1 MNAAQRIEDLREQI
15 NYHCYRYH
23 VLDAPV
29 ISDAAYDALYREL
42 QELEAAHPELITPD
56 SPTQR
61 VGGEVREEFTAVVH
75 PHPMLSLQ
83 NAFNPD
89 ELRAWRD
96 RFLRLLPEGTP
107 EPAYVVEP
115 KIDGLTVV
123 LHYTG
128 GLFTLGA
135 TRGDGLRGEDITP
148 NLRTVR
154 ALPLRIPMLPPSSPP
169 LAGPVLRSIP
179 APPRKAARSPHRRY
193 SAAAVPLSE
202 GRLSVPGR
210 LVVRGEAYM
219 PIDAFEAF
227 NRAQEAAE
235 KKTYANP
242 RNTAAGSLRV
252 LDSSITA
259 SRPLSLFCYRVVV
272 LEGGPAPGGQ
282 WQALDYLRRLGFPVS
297 ALNRRFTDFDAV
309 VDYCIAWERERDTL
323 NFEADGLVV
332 KIDDFATQERLG
344 AVGNAPRWAVAYKYP
359 APEAVTR
366 LKRIVVNVGRTGSL
380 NPAAE
385 LEPVRIGGVTV
396 SHATLHNA
404 DYVAERD
411 IREGDMV
418 VVKRA
423 GEVIP
428 QVLRPV
434 LELRLPGT
442 EPWQMPDRC
451 PACGEP
457 VEHPEGEVATY
468 CVNAACPAQLVRA
481 VEHFV
486 SRGAMDIEG
495 FGIRQAELFV
505 EQGFIHDVA
514 DIYYLTADQ
523 LLPLE
528 GFAEKKVANLL
539 AAIEAS
545 KQRPPARLLAAL
557 GIRGVGVT
565 VAGVLMDRY
574 HSLDALAAACGAYPE
589 SSRGEPGRTTF
600 CEELEQIPGIGPKLA
615 ESIRDWFNR
624 EPNRRVI
631 EKLEAAGVRTEA
643 EAAEAV
649 GPQPLARLTFVISG
663 TLPTLSRERAKEF
676 IQAHGGKVTGSVSGN
691 TDYLLAGER
700 PGSKLAKAQKLGV
713 PVLDEAALRRMVG
726 E

>member
-1 MNAAQRIEDLREQI
+1 MDVTRRIEELREQLR
-15 NYHCYRYH
+15 YHSYRYH

-29 ISDAAYDALYREL
+29 ISDDAYDALYREL
-42 QELEAAHPELITPD
+42 QEMEAAHPELVTPD

-61 VGGEVREEFTAVVH
+61 IGGEIREEFTAIEH
-75 PHPMLSLQ
+75 PRPMLSLT

-96 RFLRLLPEGTP
+96 RFLRLLPEDYP

-123 LHYTG
+123 LHYANG
-128 GLFTLGA
+128 ALTLGA
-135 TRGDGLRGEDITP
+135 TRGDGVRGEDITP
-148 NLRTVR
+148 NLRTVK
-154 ALPLRIPMLPPSSPP
+154 ALPLRIPV
-169 LAGPVLRSIP
+169 AGGKEREVGVP
-179 APPRKAARSPHRRY
+179 A
-193 SAAAVPLSE
+193 
-202 GRLSVPGR
+202 R

-219 PIDAFEAF
+219 AIDAFEAF
-227 NRAQEAAE
+227 NREQEAAG
-235 KKTYANP
+235 KRLYANP

-259 SRPLSLFCYRVVV
+259 SRPLSLYCYQAVE
-272 LEGGPAPGGQ
+272 LEGGPALGSQ
-282 WQALDYLRRLGFPVS
+282 WEALDYLRQLGFPVS
-297 ALNRRFTDFDAV
+297 DLNRRFTQFEAL
-309 VDYCIAWERERDTL
+309 VDYAVAWEQERERL

-332 KIDDFATQERLG
+332 KIDDFPTQDRLG

-396 SHATLHNA
+396 SNATLHNA

-411 IREGDMV
+411 IREGDRV

-434 LELRLPGT
+434 LELRPPGT
-442 EPWQMPDRC
+442 QPWQMPKRC
-451 PACGEP
+451 PVCGER
-457 VEHPEGEVATY
+457 VERPEGEVATY
-468 CVNAACPAQLVRA
+468 CVNAACPAQLVRS

-505 EQGFIHDVA
+505 ELGFLSDVA
-514 DIYYLTADQ
+514 DIYYLTAEQ

-545 KQRPPARLLAAL
+545 KERGPARLLAAL
-557 GIRGVGVT
+557 GIQGVGGT
-565 VAGVLMDRY
+565 VAQTLMDHYR
-574 HSLDALAAACGAYPE
+574 SLAALAAAP
-589 SSRGEPGRTTF
+589 R
-600 CEELEQIPGIGPKLA
+600 EELEQIPGIGPKLA
-615 ESIRDWFNR
+615 DSVGDWFGR
-624 EPNRRVI
+624 ETNRRVV
-631 EKLEAAGVRTEA
+631 EKLRVAGVRTEA
-643 EAAEAV
+643 QVVETAT
-649 GPQPLARLTFVISG
+649 PQPLAGLTFVITG
-663 TLPTLSRERAKEF
+663 TLPTMSREQATEF
-676 IQAHGGKVTGSVSGN
+676 IQAHGGRVTGSVSGK
-691 TDYLLAGER
+691 TDYVLAGER
-700 PGSKLAKAQKLGV
+700 AGSKLAKAEKLGV
-713 PVLDEAALRRMVG
+713 PVLDEAALRRKVG

>member
-1 MNAAQRIEDLREQI
+1 MDTAKRIEELREQV
-15 NYHCYRYH
+15 NYHSHRYH

-29 ISDAAYDALYREL
+29 ISDNAYDSLFREL
-42 QELEAAHPELITPD
+42 QGLEAAHPELVTPD

-61 VGGEVREEFTAVVH
+61 VGGEIREEFTAVTH
-75 PHPMLSLQ
+75 PQPMLSLS
-83 NAFNPD
+83 NAFSAD
-89 ELRAWRD
+89 DLWAWRD
-96 RFLRLLPEGTP
+96 RFLRLLPDGYP

-123 LHYTG
+123 LHYSD

-135 TRGDGLRGEDITP
+135 TRGDGVRGEDITP

-154 ALPLRIPMLPPSSPP
+154 TLPLRIPASTDGQRER
-169 LAGPVLRSIP
+169 AP
-179 APPRKAARSPHRRY
+179 A
-193 SAAAVPLSE
+193 
-202 GRLSVPGR
+202 R

-227 NRAQEAAE
+227 NRQQEAAGE
-235 KKTYANP
+235 RTYANP

-259 SRPLSLFCYRVVV
+259 LRPLNLYCYSVV
-272 LEGGPAPGGQ
+272 LLDGGPELPGQ
-282 WQALDYLRRLGFPVS
+282 WDALGYLRHLGFPVS
-297 ALNRRFTDFDAV
+297 SLNLRFTDFGRL
-309 VDYCIAWERERDTL
+309 VDHCVGWEGVRGTL

-332 KIDDFATQERLG
+332 KIDDFATQQRLG
-344 AVGNAPRWAVAYKYP
+344 DVGNAPRWAIAYKYP

-396 SHATLHNA
+396 SNATLHNA
-404 DYVAERD
+404 DYVSEND
-411 IREGDMV
+411 IREGDTV

-434 LELRLPGT
+434 LELRPPGT
-442 EPWQMPDRC
+442 ESWRMPDRC
-451 PACGEP
+451 PVCGER
-457 VEHPEGEVATY
+457 VERREGEVATY
-468 CVNAACPAQLVRA
+468 CVNAACPAQLIRG

-495 FGIRQAELFV
+495 LGIRQAELFV
-505 EQGFIHDVA
+505 EQGLIHDVA
-514 DIYYLTADQ
+514 DLYYLSADD

-528 GFAEKKVANLL
+528 GFADKKVANLL

-545 KQRPPARLLAAL
+545 KQQAAARLLAGL
-557 GIRGVGVT
+557 GIPGIGST
-565 VAGVLMDRY
+565 VSQFLMD
-574 HSLDALAAACGAYPE
+574 HFVSLDALGSAPV
-589 SSRGEPGRTTF
+589 
-600 CEELEQIPGIGPKLA
+600 EELEQIPGIGPKLA
-615 ESIRDWFNR
+615 VSVADWFSHA
-624 EPNRRVI
+624 PNRRLL
-631 EKLEAAGVRTEA
+631 EKLRAAGVSTGAVR
-643 EAAEAV
+643 EAV
-649 GPQPLARLTFVISG
+649 VTDRSLEGLTFVITG
-663 TLPTLSRERAKEF
+663 TLPTMSRE
-676 IQAHGGKVTGSVSGN
+676 QARELIVSRGGKVTGSVSGK

-700 PGSKLAKAQKLGV
+700 AGSKLQKAEKLGV
-713 PVLDEAALRRMVG
+713 RVLDEPALWRLLG
-726 E
+726 ALTAGADGQD

>member
-1 MNAAQRIEDLREQI
+1 MDVAERIKELREQLS
-15 NYHCYRYH
+15 YYAHRYY
-23 VLDAPV
+23 VLDDPV
-29 ISDAAYDALYREL
+29 ISDDAYDALYREL
-42 QELEAAHPELITPD
+42 QDLESSHPDLITPD

-61 VGGEVREEFTAVVH
+61 IGGLVREEFVAVQH
-75 PHPMLSLQ
+75 PQPMLSLG

-96 RFLRLLPEGTP
+96 RFQRLLPEGAP

-123 LHYTG
+123 LHYSD

-135 TRGDGLRGEDITP
+135 TRGDGMRGEDITA
-148 NLRTVR
+148 NLRTVKP
-154 ALPLRIPMLPPSSPP
+154 LPLR
-169 LAGPVLRSIP
+169 
-179 APPRKAARSPHRRY
+179 
-193 SAAAVPLSE
+193 VP
-202 GRLSVPGR
+202 VPGQGKKGISTPAR

-227 NRAQEAAE
+227 NREQEAAG

-259 SRPLSLFCYRVVV
+259 SRPLGLFCYQVVEV
-272 LEGGPAPGGQ
+272 DGGPGLRSQ
-282 WQALDYLRRLGFPVS
+282 WQALDYLRRIGFPVS
-297 ALNRRFTDFDAV
+297 DQNRRFLDFEETVA
-309 VDYCIAWERERDTL
+309 YCIAWEETRETL
-323 NFEADGLVV
+323 NFETDGLVI

-344 AVGNAPRWAVAYKYP
+344 SVGNAPRWAVAYKYP

-366 LKRIVVNVGRTGSL
+366 LRQIVVNVGRTGSL

-385 LEPVRIGGVTV
+385 LEPVRVGGVTV
-396 SHATLHNA
+396 SNATLHNA

-411 IREGDMV
+411 IREGDIV
-418 VVKRA
+418 VIKRA

-434 LELRLPGT
+434 LELRPPDT
-442 EPWQMPDRC
+442 EPWQMPAFC
-451 PACGEP
+451 PVCGEP
-457 VEHPEGEVATY
+457 VERPEGEVAYY

-505 EQGFIHDVA
+505 EEGFLHDMA
-514 DIYYLTADQ
+514 DIYYLTSDQ

-528 GFAEKKVANLL
+528 GFAEKKVANLM

-545 KQRPPARLLAAL
+545 KEQDPSRLLTAL
-557 GIRGVGVT
+557 GIRGVGGT
-565 VAGVLMDRY
+565 VAQLLIDQFGSVDG
-574 HSLDALAAACGAYPE
+574 LAAA
-589 SSRGEPGRTTF
+589 SQS
-600 CEELEQIPGIGPKLA
+600 ELEQVPGIGPILA
-615 ESIRDWFNR
+615 TSVIDWFAR
-624 EPNRRVI
+624 EPNRKVV
-631 EKLEAAGVRTEA
+631 EKLKAAGVRTKA
-643 EAAEAV
+643 EAIRSV
-649 GPQPLARLTFVISG
+649 GPQPLKDLTFVITG
-663 TLPTLSRERAKEF
+663 TLPTLSREQAKALVET
-676 IQAHGGKVTGSVSGN
+676 HGGKVTGSVSGKTN
-691 TDYLLAGER
+691 YLLAGER
-700 PGSKLAKAQKLGV
+700 AGSKLAKAEKLGV
-713 PVLDEAALRRMVG
+713 PILDEALLREMIG
-726 E
+726 Q